1 MPPTDPPNSAGSNG
15 RRSAKRPRKPA
26 GKPDRSSG
34 NWTPGWVPPPAAV
47 SRLRAK
53 AYSSRTA
60 PGQTAG
66 GGPFILKN
74 SIFVIGAN
82 ALRDGKSG
90 PARPVFPCSRRVGQS
105 PSPTAWDLRAV
116 MPRIGAPSSRLPA
129 AQNALYRG
137 KQLGHI
143 NGLAQMAVHSS
154 GKDDLPVLLKGVGR
168 HGHNGQ
174 AGQLRVV

>member
-1 MPPTDPPNSAGSNG
+1 MGGDPQRGRINRRESRTGHPGTGRLAGFPLQRRCRVYEPRRIAAGPPLV
-15 RRSAKRPRKPA
+15 KRPRAVLLSCKFNFRYR
-26 GKPDRSSG
+26 GQRSSG
-34 NWTPGWVPPPAAV
+34 RQKAA
-47 SRLRAK
+47 RA
-53 AYSSRTA
+53 
-60 PGQTAG
+60 AG
-66 GGPFILKN
+66 L
-74 SIFVIGAN
+74 
-82 ALRDGKSG
+82 
-90 PARPVFPCSRRVGQS
+90 PCSRRAGQS
-105 PSPTAWDLRAV
+105 LSPTAWDLRAV

-154 GKDDLPVLLKGVGR
+154 GQDKLPVLLKGVGR